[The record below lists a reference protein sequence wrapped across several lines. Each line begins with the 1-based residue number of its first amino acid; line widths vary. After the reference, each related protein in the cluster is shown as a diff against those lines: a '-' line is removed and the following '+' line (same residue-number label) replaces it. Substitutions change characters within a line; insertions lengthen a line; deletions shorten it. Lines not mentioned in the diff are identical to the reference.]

1 MARNGGYRITICNEN
16 IPKVLGTVLTVLA
29 DHNLNVIDMVNL
41 SRGDFAY
48 SIIDVEAHDTGVM
61 SAINQ
66 AEGVLRARLLP
77 PA

>member
-16 IPKVLGTVLTVLA
+16 VPKVLGHVLTVLA

-48 SIIDVEAHDTGVM
+48 SIIDVEGRDAGVM
-61 SAINQ
+61 SAISGT
-66 AEGVLRARLLP
+66 EHVIRARLLLP
-77 PA
+77 V